1 MNYLLIKGQPYS
13 TATYIIKEYKIT
25 ADRLKKWR
33 EGRGMAKDHPLTYI
47 ELEGRV
53 FLYLLNDIIILKR
66 KHIDR
71 YGDKPL
77 IYRLDDND

>member
-33 EGRGMAKDHPLTYI
+33 EGRGLAKNHPLTYI

-53 FLYLLNDIIILKR
+53 FLYNLNELDLLKQE
-66 KHIDR
+66 HIKV
-71 YGDKPL
+71 YGPNPQ
-77 IYRLDDND
+77 IYKSTDD